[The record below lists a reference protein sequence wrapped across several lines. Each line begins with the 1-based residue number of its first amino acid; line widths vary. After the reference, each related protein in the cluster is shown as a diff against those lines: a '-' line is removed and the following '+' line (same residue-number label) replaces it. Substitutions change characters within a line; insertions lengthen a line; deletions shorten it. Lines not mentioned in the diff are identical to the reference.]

1 MKATAGPCPI
11 TYFHAVHAVHA
22 VHAGGFVASGHARRT
37 VAVVL
42 GARR

>member
-11 TYFHAVHAVHA
+11 TYFHAVHA